1 MMAKDLSILEPAR
14 YGLSLLIR
22 LHDRE
27 ADQEFLHGLRENDA
41 AGFFPPY

>member
-1 MMAKDLSILEPAR
+1 MAKDLSILEPAR